1 MLAVIFVRNPA
12 AYKSRVEA
20 NLVADIVYDDRFQ
33 LILKHVS

>member
-20 NLVADIVYDDRFQ
+20 NLVADIVYEDRFQ
-33 LILKHVS
+33 LILKHM